1 MIPDVS
7 GDTYEALV
15 DHSFF
20 TEPVSCE
27 VSNALGNTNITR
39 NVDVYCECLSAF
51 SSIQTQSNF

>member
-1 MIPDVS
+1 VIADVS

-27 VSNALGNTNITR
+27 VTNTLGNTNITR
-39 NVDVYCECLSAF
+39 NVDVYCEHLSA
-51 SSIQTQSNF
+51 SSST